1 MLKKLDWLLILV
13 RIYPYSPKECKT
25 FPPCYFWQYL
35 KESNT
40 NLSQTNVISPNK
52 KECISGGVV
61 QATLSFRFTL
71 QSNSPLFLAGGDL
84 WLLWFTF
91 DVSVYDHVAVQ
102 IVDSL

>member
-1 MLKKLDWLLILV
+1 MPNRLAVNFGQNLSLKSQGMQNLSPLLFLAL
-13 RIYPYSPKECKT
+13 PKG
-25 FPPCYFWQYL
+25 
-35 KESNT
+35 SNT
-40 NLSQTNVISPNK
+40 NMSQTNVISPNK